1 MTGGRGQFLS
11 PGPIFLKEE
20 IMLLKIENLSKVFG
34 GLWAIKEYNLD
45 LPAGKIFGL
54 IGPNGA
60 GKTTI
65 FNLITGIWKPNGGKV
80 FFNGS
85 EITGQRPDQIA
96 RRGMTRTFQVLRLFK
111 DLSVMMNV
119 KIARHMHLNYAL
131 HHALF
136 TLPRFLKEE
145 KALGDFTEELLDM
158 FGLIDYKDKR
168 AGSLPYGHQRK
179 LDIVKA
185 LATRPKLVLLDE
197 VSSGMNP
204 KEAGELAQLIKEV
217 QEKYSLSMIIVEHR
231 MRFVMGL
238 AEHVQVLDHGSLI
251 AEGKPGDVQG
261 NPKVIEAYLGVGE
274 KSA

>member
-1 MTGGRGQFLS
+1 
-11 PGPIFLKEE
+11 
-20 IMLLKIENLSKVFG
+20 MLLKIENLSKVFG
-34 GLWAIKEYNLD
+34 GLWAVKGYNLD
-45 LPAGKIFGL
+45 LPAGKILGL

-65 FNLITGIWKPNGGKV
+65 FNLITGIWKLNRGKI
-80 FFNGS
+80 FFNGG

-96 RRGMTRTFQVLRLFK
+96 RRGITRTFQVLRLFK

-136 TLPRFLKEE
+136 NLPRFLKEE
-145 KALGDFTEELLDM
+145 KELGHFAEELLDM

-197 VSSGMNP
+197 ASSGMNP
-204 KEAGELAQLIKEV
+204 KEAEKLAQLIKEI
-217 QEKYSLSMIIVEHR
+217 QQKYSLSLIIVEHR

-238 AEHVQVLDHGSLI
+238 AEQIQVLDHGSLI
-251 AEGKPGDVQG
+251 AEGKPKDIQG

-274 KSA
+274 KIA

>member
-1 MTGGRGQFLS
+1 
-11 PGPIFLKEE
+11 
-20 IMLLKIENLSKVFG
+20 MLLKIENLSKVFG
-34 GLWAIKEYNLD
+34 GLWAVKDYNLD

-65 FNLITGIWKPNGGKV
+65 FNLITGIWRPNRGKI
-80 FFNGS
+80 FFNSG

-96 RRGMTRTFQVLRLFK
+96 RKGMTRTFQVLRLFK

-131 HHALF
+131 YHALF
-136 TLPRFLKEE
+136 NLPRFLKEE
-145 KALGDFTEELLDM
+145 KELGDFAEELLDM

-168 AGSLPYGHQRK
+168 VGSLPYGHQRK
-179 LDIVKA
+179 LDIVKV

-197 VSSGMNP
+197 ASSGMNP
-204 KEAGELAQLIKEV
+204 KEAEELALLINEV
-217 QEKYSLSMIIVEHR
+217 QEKYSLSLIIVEHR

-238 AEHVQVLDHGSLI
+238 AEQIQVLDHGSLI
-251 AEGKPGDVQG
+251 AEGKPKDIQG
-261 NPKVIEAYLGVGE
+261 NSKVIEAYLGVGE
-274 KSA
+274 KIA